1 MLNLIILLEIAL
13 FGPHGPDVAL
23 AQGILGISGNI
34 SYIMTPM
41 KTKPM
46 FKYYLLLFSLSFLF
60 SQIVNERLYITI
72 QMQDQIGIINTETQ
86 QIESIIET
94 EIQNNQ
100 DINCMDY
107 QDQMMCDMMAG
118 CEWMMGMCMEIPDQD
133 CMAYD
138 YEMYCCMSDGCMWM
152 MEMCM
157 EGKEKGQKG
166 K

>member
-1 MLNLIILLEIAL
+1 ME
-13 FGPHGPDVAL
+13 
-23 AQGILGISGNI
+23 
-34 SYIMTPM
+34 
-41 KTKPM
+41 TKPI

-72 QMQDQIGIINTETQ
+72 QMQDQVGIINTETQ

-107 QDQMMCDMMAG
+107 QDQMMCDMEDG
-118 CEWMMGMCMEIPDQD
+118 CEWR
-133 CMAYD
+133 
-138 YEMYCCMSDGCMWM
+138 

-157 EGKEKGQKG
+157 EKRDIYGID
-166 K
+166 